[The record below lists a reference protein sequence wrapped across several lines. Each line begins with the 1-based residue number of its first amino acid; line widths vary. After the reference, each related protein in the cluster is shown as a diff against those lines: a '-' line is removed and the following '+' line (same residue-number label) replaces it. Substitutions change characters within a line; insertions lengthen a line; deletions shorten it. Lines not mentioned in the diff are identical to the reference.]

1 MSDRDDARAL
11 LQSMDQARDG
21 FVELVAELR
30 PELHR
35 YCARM
40 TGNVFDGEDV
50 VQDTLAKAY
59 FALSQMD
66 EPPPLRYWLF
76 RIAHNTAM
84 DLLRR
89 YERKNVDLVAD
100 VPDVT
105 ESADQGPDPALVE
118 AALAAFVVLPPVQR
132 SAIVLK
138 DVLGH
143 SLEQA
148 ASTMGTTVPA
158 VKAALARGRANLA
171 ATASPPTIAS
181 VSAEETGN
189 LRRYADLF
197 NARDWDGLRAL
208 LGEEARL
215 DIVSRSQRRGS
226 AAANY
231 YSRYTEIVK
240 TEDLRVEVGLA
251 DGVPALAFF
260 RPSST
265 QPAYFV
271 RLEWE
276 DGRVVHIRDFRYV
289 PYIAEGAR
297 FTKA

>member
-1 MSDRDDARAL
+1 MSDHDEARAAL
-11 LQSMDQARDG
+11 PSMAEARERFMG
-21 FVELVAELR
+21 LVAELR

-59 FALSQMD
+59 FALGQMA

-84 DLLRR
+84 DFLRR
-89 YERKNVDLVAD
+89 YERKNVDLVSE
-100 VPDVT
+100 VPDVAAAA
-105 ESADQGPDPALVE
+105 ESGPDPALVE
-118 AALAAFVVLPPVQR
+118 AALAAFVALPPIQR

-143 SLEQA
+143 SLEQT
-148 ASTMGTTVPA
+148 ASTMGTTVSA
-158 VKAALARGRANLA
+158 VKAALSRARANVA
-171 ATASPPTIAS
+171 ANTASTTSIS
-181 VSAEETGN
+181 DDELEN

-208 LGEEARL
+208 LSEEARL
-215 DIVSRSQRRGS
+215 DLVSRLQRRAL
-226 AAANY
+226 AAGY
-231 YSRYTEIVK
+231 YSQYAEVAK
-240 TEDLRVEVGLA
+240 AEDLRVEAGFA
-251 DGVPALAFF
+251 DGLPAIAFF
-260 RPSST
+260 RSGST
-265 QPAYFV
+265 RPAYFV

-276 DGRVVHIRDFRYV
+276 NGRVVQIRDFRYV

>member
-1 MSDRDDARAL
+1 MSDSDHTRAV
-11 LQSMDQARDG
+11 LQSMDQARDR
-21 FVELVAELR
+21 FMELVAEIR

-84 DLLRR
+84 DFLRR

-105 ESADQGPDPALVE
+105 ETVEPGSDPALVE
-118 AALAAFVVLPPVQR
+118 AALAAFVVLPAVQR
-132 SAIVLK
+132 SAVVLK

-143 SLEQA
+143 SLEQT
-148 ASTMGTTVPA
+148 ASTMGTTVAA
-158 VKAALARGRANLA
+158 VKAALARARANLA
-171 ATASPPTIAS
+171 ASASPRAS
-181 VSAEETGN
+181 VSADETGN

-208 LGEEARL
+208 LGEQARL
-215 DIVSRSQRRGS
+215 DIVSRSQRSGS
-226 AAANY
+226 AARSY

-240 TEDLRVEVGLA
+240 TEDLRVEVGSA
-251 DGVPALAFF
+251 DGVPVLAFF
-260 RPSST
+260 RSSST

-271 RLEWE
+271 RLVWE

>member
-1 MSDRDDARAL
+1 MSDRNDVRAL
-11 LQSMDQARDG
+11 LKSMDQVREG
-21 FVELVAELR
+21 FMDLVAEVR

-35 YCARM
+35 YCTGM

-59 FALSQMD
+59 FALSQME

-84 DLLRR
+84 DFLRR
-89 YERKNVDLVAD
+89 YEHKNVDVVAD
-100 VPDVT
+100 VPEVT
-105 ESADQGPDPALVE
+105 ESAEHGADPALVE
-118 AALAAFVVLPPVQR
+118 AALGAFVVLPPVQR

-143 SLEQA
+143 SLQQT
-148 ASTMGTTVPA
+148 ASTMGTTVAA
-158 VKAALARGRANLA
+158 VKAALARARANVA
-171 ATASPPTIAS
+171 ASPPATS
-181 VSAEETGN
+181 VGAEELDN

-197 NARDWDGLRAL
+197 NAHDWDGLRGL

-215 DIVSRSQRRGS
+215 DLVSRSQRIGP
-226 AAANY
+226 ATANY

-240 TEDLRVEVGLA
+240 AEPLHVEVGLA

-260 RPSST
+260 RPGSSR
-265 QPAYFV
+265 PDYFV
-271 RLEWE
+271 RVEWE
-276 DGRVVHIRDFRYV
+276 DGRVVGIRDFRYV
-289 PYIAEGAR
+289 SYMAEGAR

>member
-1 MSDRDDARAL
+1 MSDRDEARAIL
-11 LQSMDQARDG
+11 RSMDQARESFMD
-21 FVELVAELR
+21 LVAEIR

-84 DLLRR
+84 DFLRR

-100 VPDVT
+100 VPEVT
-105 ESADQGPDPALVE
+105 GSVEQGPDPALVE
-118 AALAAFVVLPPVQR
+118 AALAAFVLLPPVQR

-143 SLEQA
+143 SLEQT

-158 VKAALARGRANLA
+158 VKAALARARANLA
-171 ATASPPTIAS
+171 ASPSPATS
-181 VSAEETGN
+181 LSADEIGN

-197 NARDWDGLRAL
+197 NVRDWDGLRAL

-226 AAANY
+226 AAASY
-231 YSRYTEIVK
+231 YSRYKEIVK

-260 RPSST
+260 RPGST

-271 RLEWE
+271 RLEWV
-276 DGRVVHIRDFRYV
+276 DGRVVNIQDFRYV

-297 FTKA
+297 FAGT

>member
-1 MSDRDDARAL
+1 MNDPDDTHAL
-11 LQSMDQARDG
+11 LRSMDQTRQRFMD
-21 FVELVAELR
+21 LVAEVR

-35 YCARM
+35 YCSRM

-50 VQDTLAKAY
+50 LQDTLAKAY
-59 FALSQMD
+59 FALSHMD

-76 RIAHNTAM
+76 RIAYNTALDFM
-84 DLLRR
+84 RR
-89 YERKNVDLVAD
+89 FERKNVELVAD
-100 VPDVT
+100 LPAN
-105 ESADQGPDPALVE
+105 SALAEQGPDRELVE
-118 AALAAFVVLPPVQR
+118 AALAAFVVLPPIQR

-143 SLEQA
+143 SLEQTA
-148 ASTMGTTVPA
+148 VTMGTTVAA
-158 VKAALARGRANLA
+158 VKAALARARANLA
-171 ATASPPTIAS
+171 TGAPSPS
-181 VSAEETGN
+181 VAVADLES
-189 LRRYADLF
+189 LVRYAALF

-215 DIVSRSQRRGS
+215 DLVSRSQRRGS
-226 AAANY
+226 AAESY
-231 YSRYTEIVK
+231 FSRYSEVVK
-240 TEDLRVEVGLA
+240 TEELRVEVGLA

-260 RPSST
+260 RPGST

-276 DGRVVHIRDFRYV
+276 GGRVVHIQDYRYV
-289 PYIAEGAR
+289 PYIAQGAR